1 MEEFAL
7 GVPDGLIEWLRSDGA
22 VDTIRRE
29 AGDCIRIVL
38 PNDLLVDERGAI
50 SARERY
56 GLSADEIVVRMD
68 GNGTVGEV
76 IAGIGRAWASA
87 GENPLERA
95 REFLRGL
102 PVSVLLA

>member
-7 GVPDGLIEWLRSDGA
+7 GVPDGLIGWLGSDGA
-22 VDTIRRE
+22 TAAIRRE
-29 AGDCIRIVL
+29 AGGDVRIVL
-38 PNDLLVDERGAI
+38 PNDLLVDERGVI

-56 GLSADEIVVRMD
+56 GISADEIVVKTD
-68 GNGTVGEV
+68 GNCTVSEV

-102 PVSVLLA
+102 PVSVLLV